1 MAFSRRGFLIG
12 IGGAMVGLPF
22 LEGLTSKTAHAADG
36 PPPFALFY
44 RRGNGVQQRIHG
56 RNGFY
61 PGPPYPKRY
70 PTQPFDPREPERWWP
85 MQTTDAETL
94 NGDGFFAP
102 AAMTAA
108 MGTFGAASAL
118 SEMETYV
125 SRTTVVRGL
134 RHLYGTENGHPE
146 GAIQGLTGGGVFY
159 PSGNPDFLNCSA
171 LGESLDNRIA
181 RELTPAAPESLY
193 LGVKTQGST
202 GVSYLKQGA
211 TVFPRAA
218 EENLLNVYNELFL
231 PFSEEGAARELLI
244 NRRKS
249 VNDLLR
255 SDITS
260 LKNDPRLSAA
270 DKDRLALHFAAIRD
284 TEVALAACTIDAGLL
299 GDVQASD
306 PNNIQQRVEV
316 IGRLAALAIACNVR
330 RSVVV
335 SVGVPQDIINYTD
348 VAGAGSYEFHA
359 LSHRQTTEGGSP
371 GTFPAAMDL
380 HHQIDRYH
388 VKQFKK
394 ILDLLSV
401 YKYGAETLVDK
412 GVSVHFSDL
421 GSGQHICTQLPYL
434 YVGGAQGALKT
445 GIYANIGPTPLVK
458 FLNTIGAAVGCKN
471 GAGGPLDDL
480 NADNNNYITKN
491 WLNNYYDPGYTGTP
505 TNGKAAV
512 TGRIAQLIGP

>member
-56 RNGFY
+56 RNGLL
-61 PGPPYPKRY
+61 PASSPYY
-70 PTQPFDPREPERWWP
+70 VANEREGTVDRWWP
-85 MQTTDAETL
+85 KQTTDAECL
-94 NGDGFFAP
+94 KPNGYFAP
-102 AAMTAA
+102 APMVAA
-108 MGTFGAASAL
+108 LNTFGANSAL
-118 SEMETYV
+118 SEIEDYV
-125 SRTTVVRGL
+125 EQTTVVRGL

-146 GAIQGLTGGGVFY
+146 GAIQGLTGGGVNY
-159 PSGNPDFLNCSA
+159 PTGSPDFLNCAA

-181 RELTPAAPESLY
+181 RELTPATPESLY
-193 LGVKTQGST
+193 LGIKTAGST

-284 TEVALAACTIDAGLL
+284 TEVALAACTVDGSLL
-299 GDVQASD
+299 AAVQASD
-306 PNNIQQRVEV
+306 PNNIQNRVEV

-335 SVGVPQDIINYTD
+335 SVGVPQDIINYSD
-348 VAGAGSYEFHA
+348 VPGAGSYEFHA

-371 GTFPAAMDL
+371 GTYPAARDL

-388 VKQFKK
+388 VKQFKQ
-394 ILDLLSV
+394 ILDLLSK
-401 YKYGAETLVDK
+401 YKYGTETLVDK

-421 GSGQHICTQLPYL
+421 GAGQHTVTQLPYI
-434 YVGGAQGALKT
+434 YVGGAAGALKT
-445 GIYANIGPTPLVK
+445 NLYANVGPTPLVK

-491 WLNNYYDPGYTGTP
+491 WCNHYYDDPQP
-505 TNGKAAV
+505 ANPSNGKAAV

>member
-1 MAFSRRGFLIG
+1 
-12 IGGAMVGLPF
+12 MVGLPF
-22 LEGLTSKTAHAADG
+22 LEGLAPKTARAADG

-56 RNGFY
+56 RNGLL
-61 PGPPYPKRY
+61 PASSPYY
-70 PTQPFDPREPERWWP
+70 VANEREVERWWP

-94 NGDGFFAP
+94 KPNGYFAP
-102 AAMTAA
+102 PPMVTAMA
-108 MGTFGAASAL
+108 TFGATSAMQ
-118 SEMETYV
+118 EIEAYV
-125 SRTTVVRGL
+125 ARTTVVRGL

-146 GAIQGLTGGGVFY
+146 GAIQGLTGGGVLY
-159 PSGNPDFLNCSA
+159 PTGSPDFLNCSA
-171 LGESLDNRIA
+171 LGESIDNVIA
-181 RELTPAAPESLY
+181 RQLTPTTPESLY

-270 DKDRLALHFAAIRD
+270 DKDRLALHLAAIRD
-284 TEVALAACTIDAGLL
+284 TEVALASCTIAADLL
-299 GDVQASD
+299 TEVQGHD
-306 PNNIQQRVEV
+306 PNNINQRVHV

-335 SVGVPQDIINYTD
+335 SVGVPQDIINYSD
-348 VAGAGSYEFHA
+348 VPGAGPYEFHA

-371 GTFPAAMDL
+371 GTYPAARDL
-380 HHQIDRYH
+380 HHAIDRYH
-388 VKQFKK
+388 LKQFKQ
-394 ILDLLSV
+394 ILDLMDA
-401 YKYGAETLVDK
+401 YKFGGESLIDK

-421 GSGQHICTQLPYL
+421 GAGQHTVTQLPYL
-434 YVGGAQGALKT
+434 YVGGCAGALKV
-445 GIYANIGPTPLVK
+445 GLYANVGPTPLVR

-471 GAGGPLDDL
+471 AGGGPLDDL
-480 NADNNNYITKN
+480 NAGNNNYLTKN
-491 WLNNYYDPGYTGTP
+491 WCNHYYDDPQP
-505 TNGKAAV
+505 ALPSNGKPAV
-512 TGRIAQLIGP
+512 TGRIAQLTNV